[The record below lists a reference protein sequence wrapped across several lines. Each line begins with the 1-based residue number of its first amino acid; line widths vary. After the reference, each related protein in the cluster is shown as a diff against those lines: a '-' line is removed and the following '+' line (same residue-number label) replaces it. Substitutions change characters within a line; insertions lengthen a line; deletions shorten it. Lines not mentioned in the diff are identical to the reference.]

1 MNLICQNI
9 LKALCGDYV
18 GVDLETTALN
28 PKDGVIISMGFV
40 PFSIS
45 LVPETLKPV
54 LAIHHEHILEDWYGP
69 TNAHALIA
77 GFGNS
82 ETIDW
87 HLNKNEAFQYY
98 EGLAIKAGIPDLDKT
113 HKAFLTFFKEKNFNF
128 LSRHSFDANWLAEKS
143 KTFFDTIHYRNFVD
157 IAKILKGTGITDNVL
172 YRTLEARAVDRAK
185 EYQTSLL
192 PGYLIPKPEVFVK
205 HRAIS
210 DCFIA
215 MFFLYEVAMYIWRNA
230 KTNVEI

>member
-9 LKALCGDYV
+9 LKSLAGDYV
-18 GVDLETTALN
+18 VVDLETTALN
-28 PKDGVIISMGFV
+28 PKDGVIISMGFI
-40 PFSIS
+40 PFTIS

-69 TNAHALIA
+69 TNAQSLIA
-77 GFGNS
+77 GFGNP

-87 HLNKNEAFQYY
+87 HLNKNEAFPYY
-98 EGLAIKAGIPDLDKT
+98 EGIAMKAGIPDPDKT

-157 IAKILKGTGITDNVL
+157 IANILKGTGIIDKEL
-172 YRTLEARAVDRAK
+172 YRELEARAIDRAK
-185 EYQTSLL
+185 EYQTSLFL
-192 PGYLIPKPEVFVK
+192 DYIIPELEVFIK

-210 DCFIA
+210 DCFID
-215 MFFLYEVAMYIWRNA
+215 MSFLYEVALYIWRNA